1 MGNLHFWG
9 TGVLQS
15 DMGFLL
21 QDSKIRC
28 LLWMLLSYS
37 LQCHCC
43 FSWLVLFYFDLCCCV
58 VFQTY
63 VLVPSFWQNIM
74 FKLFIYNRMP
84 PHVHDDVTTFLNR
97 HLPEWL
103 FSQRSLLPGL
113 PDLQIWLAL
122 LNFSGG
128 VLWKVRFILVKCL

>member
-1 MGNLHFWG
+1 MGNLHLWE

-15 DMGFLL
+15 DTGFLL
-21 QDSKIRC
+21 QDSQIRC

-43 FSWLVLFYFDLCCCV
+43 FLLLVLFYFDLCCCV
-58 VFQTY
+58 LFQTY

-74 FKLFIYNRMP
+74 FKLSIYNRMP
-84 PHVHDDVTTFLNR
+84 PHIHDDVTTFLNR
-97 HLPEWL
+97 QLPEWL

-113 PDLQIWLAL
+113 PDLQICLAL
-122 LNFSGG
+122 LSVSDG
-128 VLWKVRFILVKCL
+128 VLWKVRFMLVKCL